1 MFQQM
6 LVSLRLHFRNK
17 MAWIYGYLFPTIFL
31 VAFWVL
37 YRYDKVPIARH
48 LGELLTVTV
57 LGGAC
62 FGLPTTLVSERE
74 RGVWRRYRLAPIAT
88 ASLMTGTLLARYLT
102 TVSAGLLQ
110 IGLAMAVGMPLPRH
124 PIELWLAF
132 TCVVF
137 AFLGLGLVIAT
148 LADNVPAVQALGQ
161 SIFLPMLIIG
171 GVAVPLASLPL
182 WAQHLSAFFPGRYAV
197 DSMQAAVTGDGLR
210 TELFSL
216 LALIGIGLAAGLAG
230 ARMFRWDAAER
241 FRVRGG
247 KGWLAVALGAWL
259 AVGFAAESRGLIVPR
274 SEAPASAS
282 VPSRVTLPMPALSD
296 AERAAAAKPAVRA
309 GGPASTA
316 PAAPAAKSVERSAST
331 NEPALP
337 PDSAFP
343 VTWQAVKLSDIDDD
357 KIGITFDHLPPDGGI
372 VTPIAPRDEQPD
384 PDVADQIAV
393 LRDALPSW
401 APAKVDD
408 PVERVRNVLLT
419 AAVPDILQVPLER
432 YAPLVA
438 FDYLTS
444 TMPKDQLIKILYW
457 IAVHPYVGQ
466 DTAISQVPA
475 LGIEGVPGDLEGVR
489 DRENLYAVKL
499 LGRLLGRIKEQ

>member
-1 MFQQM
+1 MLQHM

-37 YRYDKVPIARH
+37 YRYDKVPVARH

-102 TVSAGLLQ
+102 TVTAGLLQ

-124 PIELWLAF
+124 PVELWLAF

-137 AFLGLGLVIAT
+137 AFLGLGLVIAA

-161 SIFLPMLIIG
+161 CIFLPMLIIG
-171 GVAVPLASLPL
+171 GVAVPLASLPI
-182 WAQHLSAFFPGRYAV
+182 WAQHVSAFFPGRYAV
-197 DSMQAAVTGDGLR
+197 ETLQATVTGDGVR
-210 TELFSL
+210 PQIFG
-216 LALIGIGLAAGLAG
+216 LAALVGIGLAAGLAG

-241 FRVRGG
+241 FRLRGG

-259 AVGFAAESRGLIVPR
+259 AVGLSAESRGLIVAR
-274 SEAPASAS
+274 AEAALAPPVPTRAS
-282 VPSRVTLPMPALSD
+282 LPTPVLSD
-296 AERAAAAKPAVRA
+296 AERAASAGPAVRA
-309 GGPASTA
+309 GGPA
-316 PAAPAAKSVERSAST
+316 PAAPPEPAAKSAERPAQPE
-331 NEPALP
+331 EPPGGADYP
-337 PDSAFP
+337 A
-343 VTWQAVKLSDIDDD
+343 TWQAVKLSDIDDD

-384 PDVADQIAV
+384 PDVADQIA
-393 LRDALPSW
+393 ALHDGLPAW

-408 PVERVRNVLLT
+408 PVQRVRNVLLV
-419 AAVPDILQVPLER
+419 AAVPDILQEPLER
-432 YAPLVA
+432 YAPIVV
-438 FDYLTS
+438 FDYLTAS
-444 TMPKDQLIKILYW
+444 MPKEQLIKILYW
-457 IAVHPYVGQ
+457 IAVHPYVGR
-466 DTAISQVPA
+466 DTAITEVRA
-475 LGIEGVPGDLEGVR
+475 LGIEGTPGDLEGVR
-489 DRENLYAVKL
+489 DRENVYAVKL
-499 LGRLLGRIKEQ
+499 LGRLLGRIKDQ